1 MYQYREVFIYM
12 TILIA
17 GYTFVGVWLGAI
29 SNTHKLFPFGKKDD
43 DSSTL
48 ILTEH
53 HWVDAFFAGV
63 PFFIIGVF
71 MGSFEWITK

>member
-1 MYQYREVFIYM
+1 MYQYRDVFIYM

-29 SNTHKLFPFGKKDD
+29 SNAHKLFPWGIKE
-43 DSSTL
+43 DSEIV
-48 ILTEH
+48 ILEEH
-53 HWVDAFFAGV
+53 HWIDAFFTGV